1 MQSLKN
7 LFGDCKILQSLKI
20 FLVIAIALLGFL
32 VTGSEPNFSNKNI
45 LAIHKRNQ
53 AKYSK
58 GLGNTKDFFNEICA
72 KRQKKY

>member
-1 MQSLKN
+1 M
-7 LFGDCKILQSLKI
+7 
-20 FLVIAIALLGFL
+20 IAIALLGFL

-58 GLGNTKDFFNEICA
+58 GLGNTKKIIIILDKDIKEIAFFFVS
-72 KRQKKY
+72 

>member
-1 MQSLKN
+1 M
-7 LFGDCKILQSLKI
+7 
-20 FLVIAIALLGFL
+20 IAIALLGFL

-58 GLGNTKDFFNEICA
+58 GLGNTKNDKQALLNYEVLYQIMT
-72 KRQKKY
+72 

>member
-1 MQSLKN
+1 M
-7 LFGDCKILQSLKI
+7 
-20 FLVIAIALLGFL
+20 IAIALLGFL

>member
-1 MQSLKN
+1 M
-7 LFGDCKILQSLKI
+7 
-20 FLVIAIALLGFL
+20 IAIALLGFL

-58 GLGNTKDFFNEICA
+58 GLGNTKQIFSFSTQNPFFSTRARVEKNEV
-72 KRQKKY
+72 RM